1 MLKVVLSNQFKKD
14 VVLARKRGLKLD
26 QLYETVDLLAS
37 GEPLPKKY
45 QDHQLIGNYSGF
57 RECHIR
63 PNWLLIYNINDEE
76 LELLLFRTGT
86 HSDLLKK

>member
-14 VVLARKRGLKLD
+14 VVLARKRGLKLGK
-26 QLYETVDLLAS
+26 LYETVDLLAS